1 MISPQK
7 TKFRTWED
15 RWLFKHKRWVA
26 LPSIQWKGFWSA
38 WKVRDMVMPAQ
49 FHIYIFHSRIV
60 HYNTINT
67 HGTCCCNRCILSHP
81 FQCEKASA
89 TPDACDETGAD
100 KLLSL
105 WFLNKKD
112 PNHCEVIQMILIW
125 VCRLFPKLGFL
136 LNCKNLGHAWVVYLY
151 ISYWGLW
158 SSSGVAGGSG
168 FQLGLR
174 SQ

>member
-1 MISPQK
+1 
-7 TKFRTWED
+7 
-15 RWLFKHKRWVA
+15 
-26 LPSIQWKGFWSA
+26 
-38 WKVRDMVMPAQ
+38 MVMPAPL
-49 FHIYIFHSRIV
+49 HMYVFHSRIV
-60 HYNTINT
+60 HYNTIDT

-81 FQCEKASA
+81 FRCEKVSA

-136 LNCKNLGHAWVVYLY
+136 LNRKNLGHAWVLYLY